1 MGCSSQSVC
10 PQAGKPSAPHRD
22 SRFMSKRHQMTISD
36 YAVMAVCPSL
46 IVLLLSSLV
55 YFLILC
61 AYQGAYSGRIGYIWF
76 MFILGAVNIAR
87 LSIEESRKYTLVYS
101 AALGLATFFVLS
113 RFQSISGPAAA
124 FAPFVNAFLIGVVW
138 LLADR
143 ITYDCT
149 LIDDDDDASGQ
160 GLLDGLSRPRDEP
173 RDEPSDAVE
182 RLADPPVSRPGEPL
196 GDGNTRPNERPTEAR
211 KRKRRP
217 PQPGRTVLWL
227 TAAALPLFG
236 FGQAALRSDPA
247 AISSASRA
255 LAVYLF
261 ATLSLLVATSFLG
274 VRRYLRQ
281 RGVAMPRDVSTA
293 WLGGGIALVALILGV
308 SFLLPQP
315 GKLLAD
321 LKLPSSIESPD
332 WLTPSRLGWGSETAN
347 PSPQAAGAN
356 PSEAPADASPES
368 NPGDGSPGQTATQPA
383 GQGANPG
390 QGASQTPGQS
400 GQSGQPDAAAEPG
413 KSDAAAEPAK
423 SEATGQPQQAD
434 SSGQSSES
442 GQPGQAKPP
451 ASSGQSSTTSPQG
464 SPPSGQSGQTSQ
476 SNPPTQ
482 QGEPQPTDPSAGD
495 SKPTSSPSESAQGA
509 AGEPQPTGQEANES
523 AETERRQDAESS
535 ADQAASDSADP
546 TQAEPT
552 AAPPPQSAPP
562 SLNLPSLS
570 GLIKALIYLVLLAI
584 VAAFLWLHRDALADF
599 WRRLQAWLAGNPA
612 PPAATATAAETT
624 APPLTQRPF
633 ASFSNP
639 LVAGADPRR
648 AVIETFQ
655 AAEAWFGEHGQPR
668 KRDETPHEYARRLQ
682 TANSGDRQAV
692 EHLSAAY
699 NRVVYGGERPSRQDL
714 QHIQR
719 LWQSVFHTR

>member
-1 MGCSSQSVC
+1 
-10 PQAGKPSAPHRD
+10 
-22 SRFMSKRHQMTISD
+22 MSKRHQMTISD

-61 AYQGAYSGRIGYIWF
+61 AYQGTYSGRIGYIWF

-173 RDEPSDAVE
+173 REEPSDAVE
-182 RLADPPVSRPGEPL
+182 RLADPAASGPGEPL
-196 GDGNTRPNERPTEAR
+196 GDGNARPNERPTGAR

-332 WLTPSRLGWGSETAN
+332 WLTPSRLGWGSETAK

-356 PSEAPADASPES
+356 PSEAPADASPDS
-368 NPGDGSPGQTATQPA
+368 DPTDASAGQTATQPA
-383 GQGANPG
+383 GQGDSQSG
-390 QGASQTPGQS
+390 QSAQSGQS
-400 GQSGQPDAAAEPG
+400 GQSGQPDAAAEP
-413 KSDAAAEPAK
+413 AK
-423 SEATGQPQQAD
+423 SGAAGQPQLAD
-434 SSGQSSES
+434 DSNQ
-442 GQPGQAKPP
+442 
-451 ASSGQSSTTSPQG
+451 
-464 SPPSGQSGQTSQ
+464 SGQSGQGKPPAPSDQPSSPSPTQDSRPSSEANQ
-476 SNPPTQ
+476 SDQTGQPNPPSQ
-482 QGEPQPTDPSAGD
+482 QGEPQPADPSADAAGD
-495 SKPTSSPSESAQGA
+495 SKSSNSPNESAPP
-509 AGEPQPTGQEANES
+509 AGQPQPSGQEPNES

-535 ADQAASDSADP
+535 ADQATSDAADP
-546 TQAEPT
+546 PQAEQS

-584 VAAFLWLHRDALADF
+584 VAAFLWIHRDALADF
-599 WRRLQAWLAGNPA
+599 WRRLQAWLAGNPP
-612 PPAATATAAETT
+612 PPAAVAAAAEPS
-624 APPLTQRPF
+624 APPLNQRPF
-633 ASFSNP
+633 ASFANP
-639 LVAGADPRR
+639 LVAGTDPRR

-668 KRDETPHEYARRLQ
+668 KPDETPHEYARRLQ
-682 TANSGDRQAV
+682 TATSGDRQAV
-692 EHLSAAY
+692 ERVTAAY

-714 QHIQR
+714 QHVQQ
-719 LWQSVFHTR
+719 LWQSVFRTR

>member
-1 MGCSSQSVC
+1 MSGSSQSVC
-10 PQAGKPSAPHRD
+10 PQAGNPSAHHRD
-22 SRFMSKRHQMTISD
+22 VRPMSKRHQMTLSD

-113 RFQSISGPAAA
+113 RFQSISGSAAA
-124 FAPFVNAFLIGVVW
+124 FAPFVNAFLIGIVW

-173 RDEPSDAVE
+173 ADASE
-182 RLADPPVSRPGEPL
+182 RLANPPASRQEVPL
-196 GDGNTRPNERPTEAR
+196 GDGNTRSSELPNAAHSR

-236 FGQAALRSDPA
+236 LGQAALRSDPA

-332 WLTPSRLGWGSETAN
+332 WLTPSRLGWGSETAQ
-347 PSPQAAGAN
+347 PSGPAAGAS
-356 PSEAPADASPES
+356 PSQAPADASPKS
-368 NPGDGSPGQTATQPA
+368 NPGDGSAGQTQTASQST
-383 GQGANPG
+383 GQGT
-390 QGASQTPGQS
+390 SQS
-400 GQSGQPDAAAEPG
+400 GQAGQADAASDPD
-413 KSDAAAEPAK
+413 KSGTA
-423 SEATGQPQQAD
+423 GQPQQPGGSD
-434 SSGQSSES
+434 QSSES
-442 GQPGQAKPP
+442 AQLGQPKPP
-451 ASSGQSSTTSPQG
+451 A
-464 SPPSGQSGQTSQ
+464 PSGQPSTPSPNQDSTPSGEANQSGQASP
-476 SNPPTQ
+476 SGPPTQ
-482 QGEPQPTDPSAGD
+482 QGEPQPADPSAGD
-495 SKPTSSPSESAQGA
+495 SQSASSSNESPPNPQG
-509 AGEPQPTGQEANES
+509 GEPSSTGRERAES
-523 AETERRQDAESS
+523 AESERRPESESS
-535 ADQAASDSADP
+535 ADQAASESADSAP
-546 TQAEPT
+546 AEPN
-552 AAPPPQSAPP
+552 ASPPPQSAPP

-584 VAAFLWLHRDALADF
+584 VAAFLWIHRAALTDF
-599 WRRLQAWLAGNPA
+599 WRRLQAWLAGKA
-612 PPAATATAAETT
+612 PPPSAVAAAAEPA
-624 APPLTQRPF
+624 APPLIQRPF
-633 ASFSNP
+633 ASFANP

-682 TANSGDRQAV
+682 TPNSSDRQAV
-692 EHLSAAY
+692 EHVTAAY

-714 QHIQR
+714 QHVQQ
-719 LWQSVFHTR
+719 LWQSVFRAR

>member
-1 MGCSSQSVC
+1 
-10 PQAGKPSAPHRD
+10 
-22 SRFMSKRHQMTISD
+22 MSKRHQMTISD

-61 AYQGAYSGRIGYIWF
+61 AYQGTYSGRIGYIWF

-173 RDEPSDAVE
+173 RDE
-182 RLADPPVSRPGEPL
+182 LADSTQSLTNSQGNNPGESL
-196 GDGNTRPNERPTEAR
+196 GAGNNQTSELPTAAR
-211 KRKRRP
+211 KQKRKRRP

-332 WLTPSRLGWGSETAN
+332 WLTPSRLGWGSETAK
-347 PSPQAAGAN
+347 PSAQAAGAN
-356 PSEAPADASPES
+356 PSEAPADTSPES
-368 NPGDGSPGQTATQPA
+368 GPGDATAGQTATQPA
-383 GQGANPG
+383 GQGA
-390 QGASQTPGQS
+390 SQSGQS

-413 KSDAAAEPAK
+413 KSGAAAEPAK
-423 SEATGQPQQAD
+423 SGAAGQPQQAD

-451 ASSGQSSTTSPQG
+451 ASSGQASTPSPQG

-482 QGEPQPTDPSAGD
+482 QVDPQPADPSAGD

-509 AGEPQPTGQEANES
+509 AGEPQPTGSDRAET
-523 AETERRQDAESS
+523 AETERRPDAESS
-535 ADQAASDSADP
+535 ADQTTSDSADP
-546 TQAEPT
+546 PQAEAT

-562 SLNLPSLS
+562 RLNLPSLS
-570 GLIKALIYLVLLAI
+570 GLIKALIYFVLLAI
-584 VAAFLWLHRDALADF
+584 VAAFLWIHRDAIADF
-599 WRRLQAWLAGNPA
+599 WRRLQAWLAGKPA
-612 PPAATATAAETT
+612 PPAATATSAEPT

-714 QHIQR
+714 QHVQQ
-719 LWQSVFHTR
+719 LWQTVFHAR